1 LQTFEKGVI
10 TGLILRRVATRY
22 ICKKGE
28 RNRKDIKCLHDV
40 SVLIVKRRKKKTE
53 KKGNTAGADLRYQ

>member
-1 LQTFEKGVI
+1 
-10 TGLILRRVATRY
+10 VATRY